1 MSSTVNFSN
10 FKLSIYL
17 NAITLKKLEEL
28 FLNKD
33 IFYEKYS
40 NYICFIIYRKRKRSR
55 KNPLKKDYFSY
66 SIWKKAECLKNC
78 GSIAN
83 QSDTIHCNI
92 TKVGEKGEINK
103 AIRKL
108 QKLLEIPVIKTK
120 YQIDNI
126 TATIKVGHKINLKKF
141 EQQNR
146 YIEDIDY
153 NPETFPGLKITKNN
167 LTYVLFTSGSINI
180 VGGKSKKQIWEGIP
194 WIKSKIPRLK
204 IKKDYRIKY
213 EE

>member
-1 MSSTVNFSN
+1 M
-10 FKLSIYL
+10 
-17 NAITLKKLEEL
+17 TLKELEKL

-40 NYICFIIYRKRKRSR
+40 NYICFVIYRKRKRSR
-55 KNPLKKDYFSY
+55 KKPLEKDYFSY
-66 SIWKKAECLKNC
+66 SIWKKAESLKNC
-78 GSIAN
+78 DSIAN
-83 QSDTIHCNI
+83 QSDRIHCNI
-92 TKVGEKGEINK
+92 TKVEEGEINK

-108 QKLLEIPVIKTK
+108 QKLLEIPIIKTK

-141 EQQNR
+141 ERQNR

-180 VGGKSKKQIWEGIP
+180 VGGKSKKQIWDGIP

-213 EE
+213 E

>member
-1 MSSTVNFSN
+1 M
-10 FKLSIYL
+10 
-17 NAITLKKLEEL
+17 TLKELEKL

-40 NYICFIIYRKRKRSR
+40 NYICFVIERKRKRQR
-55 KNPLKKDYFSY
+55 KHPLKKDYFSY
-66 SIWKKAECLKNC
+66 SIWKNSLVD
-78 GSIAN
+78 

-92 TKVGEKGEINK
+92 TKVEDEGEIHK

-141 EQQNR
+141 ERQNR

-180 VGGKSKKQIWEGIP
+180 VGGKSKKQVWDGIP

-213 EE
+213 E

>member
-1 MSSTVNFSN
+1 M
-10 FKLSIYL
+10 
-17 NAITLKKLEEL
+17 EE
-28 FLNKD
+28 K
-33 IFYEKYS
+33 S
-40 NYICFIIYRKRKRSR
+40 
-55 KNPLKKDYFSY
+55 
-66 SIWKKAECLKNC
+66 
-78 GSIAN
+78 
-83 QSDTIHCNI
+83 
-92 TKVGEKGEINK
+92 EINK

-120 YQIDNI
+120 YKIDNI
-126 TATIKVGHKINLKKF
+126 TATIKVGHKIDLKKF

-180 VGGKSKKQIWEGIP
+180 VGGKSKKQVWEGIP

-204 IKKDYRIKY
+204 IKKDYRIRY